1 MAPNGVIGGMP
12 AGGPGRGA
20 SSIGL
25 GQPGAGR
32 AGARIN
38 PGGGVIGAGG
48 GTGGGTAGPRRGAV
62 GGMSTAEHPANAGMY
77 GQGAAGRRSGRR
89 DETEGAN
96 WDPDNP
102 WETAEGVDPVVLPA
116 PVQRVDPGPAIGL
129 G

>member
-12 AGGPGRGA
+12 VGGGQARGA
-20 SSIGL
+20 SGIGL

-38 PGGGVIGAGG
+38 PVGGVIGEGHGALGS
-48 GTGGGTAGPRRGAV
+48 RRGAP
-62 GGMSTAEHPANAGMY
+62 GGMSAAEHPTGNGMY
-77 GQGAAGRRSGRR
+77 GQGAAGRRAGRR
-89 DETEGAN
+89 DEAEGPH

-102 WETAEGVDPVVLPA
+102 WETADGVDPVVLPA